1 MASKATEIHS
11 MTLKIE
17 GDTKKF
23 QETYNKIFIEKSQS
37 MKIIPEVKPSQVILD
52 TITGC
57 CTIYILRNPK
67 IPAYK
72 FNDYIFEMAGEL
84 KAEYDLSSVILK
96 RKVTYV
102 DPDNVPEFIELNPKD
117 AEEIVK
123 RAMEDDMFSDKYK
136 EHISRKT
143 KEQLQKE
150 RDDRDAAA
158 AEAFAARLSGKVPTP
173 ISSMKVV
180 IEGNNQEDIVLEK
193 EAAEQ
198 EAEAEIASFSFKM
211 ENNGQLCLVF

>member
-72 FNDYIFEMAGEL
+72 FNDYIFEMAGKL
-84 KAEYDLSSVILK
+84 KVEYDLSSVILK

-150 RDDRDAAA
+150 RDDRDVAA
-158 AEAFAARLSGKVPTP
+158 AEAFAARLSGKISTP

>member
-37 MKIIPEVKPSQVILD
+37 MGIIPEIKPSQVILD

-150 RDDRDAAA
+150 MDDRDAAA
-158 AEAFAARLSGKVPTP
+158 AEAFAARLSGKISTP

-180 IEGNNQEDIVLEK
+180 IEGNNQEDIILEK
-193 EAAEQ
+193 EAAEH